1 MDSSPKK
8 DNCTTN
14 KAIKNDNGVESKKVN
29 QRDENKIRISE
40 AETRSNSRFDDS
52 QKSKKDL
59 LYGECGCSLNE
70 FKKKE
75 NEEIIKNYKI
85 NNNEDTKHNNYDDN
99 VILSNDNENNTD
111 ILLYDYYIMDLEKS
125 SNENDFTYNGK

>member
-59 LYGECGCSLNE
+59 YGEYGCSLNE
-70 FKKKE
+70 FILKE